1 MGRYKCSQGKVTS
14 IAKANRVCLI
24 KRCPN
29 LLVQFK
35 QGKYRSVVPVTMTEP
50 KGDC

>member
-1 MGRYKCSQGKVTS
+1 MGRYKCAQGKQVG
-14 IAKANRVCLI
+14 IGKANRVCLI

-35 QGKYRSVVPVTMTEP
+35 RKGFKQVIPITMIDVQG
-50 KGDC
+50 C